1 MIFMPMYK
9 KSLLILLIIA
19 LFSAGITYYRL
30 NNQDIDIIDNEE
42 ELTANTNTTN
52 SKSMITVY
60 VSGEVNKPGL
70 IQIDSNARVSDAI
83 TACGNF
89 TPLAD
94 KNAINLA
101 QKLSDG
107 IHIQVPTIKNSAN
120 TASAT
125 NNSSN
130 SPNDKSNDLIN
141 INTATKEE
149 LDTLPGIGP
158 ATAEKILNYRQE
170 HGNFQ
175 SIEDLKNV
183 KGIGEA
189 KFNKLQ
195 DKISI

>member
-1 MIFMPMYK
+1 MPMYK
-9 KSLLILLIIA
+9 KSLLVLLVIA

-42 ELTANTNTTN
+42 ELTDNTPN
-52 SKSMITVY
+52 SMITVY

-107 IHIQVPTIKNSAN
+107 THIQVPTIKNSAN
-120 TASAT
+120 TTSST

-130 SPNDKSNDLIN
+130 SPNDKSNDLVN

-149 LDTLPGIGP
+149 LDTLPGVGP

-175 SIEDLKNV
+175 SIEGLKNV

>member
-1 MIFMPMYK
+1 MPMYK
-9 KSLLILLIIA
+9 KSLLVLLLIA

-30 NNQDIDIIDNEE
+30 NNQDIDIIDSEE
-42 ELTANTNTTN
+42 ELTDNTPN
-52 SKSMITVY
+52 SMITVY

-83 TACGNF
+83 TTCGNF

-120 TASAT
+120 TASST

-130 SPNDKSNDLIN
+130 SPNDKSTNLVN

-149 LDTLPGIGP
+149 LDTLPGVGP

>member
-1 MIFMPMYK
+1 MPMYK
-9 KSLLILLIIA
+9 KSLLVLLVIA

-42 ELTANTNTTN
+42 ELTDNTPN
-52 SKSMITVY
+52 SMITVY

-107 IHIQVPTIKNSAN
+107 THIQVPTIKNSAN
-120 TASAT
+120 TTSST

-130 SPNDKSNDLIN
+130 SPNDKSNDLVN

-149 LDTLPGIGP
+149 LDTLPGVGP

-195 DKISI
+195 DKISS

>member
-1 MIFMPMYK
+1 MPMYK
-9 KSLLILLIIA
+9 KSLLVLLVIA

-42 ELTANTNTTN
+42 ELTDNTPN
-52 SKSMITVY
+52 SMITVY

-107 IHIQVPTIKNSAN
+107 THIQVPTIKNSAN
-120 TASAT
+120 TTSST

-130 SPNDKSNDLIN
+130 SPNDKSNDLVN

-149 LDTLPGIGP
+149 LDTLPGVGP

>member
-9 KSLLILLIIA
+9 KSLLVLLVIA

-30 NNQDIDIIDNEE
+30 NNQDIDIINNEE
-42 ELTANTNTTN
+42 ELTDNTPN
-52 SKSMITVY
+52 SMITVY

-107 IHIQVPTIKNSAN
+107 THIQVPTIKNSAN
-120 TASAT
+120 TTSST

-130 SPNDKSNDLIN
+130 SPNDKSNDLVN

-149 LDTLPGIGP
+149 LDTLPGVGP

>member
-1 MIFMPMYK
+1 MYK
-9 KSLLILLIIA
+9 KSLLVLLVIA

-42 ELTANTNTTN
+42 ELTDNTPN
-52 SKSMITVY
+52 SMITVY

-107 IHIQVPTIKNSAN
+107 THIQVPTIKNSAN
-120 TASAT
+120 TTSST

-130 SPNDKSNDLIN
+130 SPNDKSNDLVN

-149 LDTLPGIGP
+149 LDTLPGVGP

>member
-1 MIFMPMYK
+1 MIFMLMYK
-9 KSLLILLIIA
+9 KSLLVLLVIA

-42 ELTANTNTTN
+42 ELTDNTPN
-52 SKSMITVY
+52 SMITVY

-107 IHIQVPTIKNSAN
+107 THIQVPTIKNSAN
-120 TASAT
+120 TTSST

-130 SPNDKSNDLIN
+130 SPNDKSNDLVN

-149 LDTLPGIGP
+149 LDTLPGVGP

-195 DKISI
+195 NKISI

>member
-9 KSLLILLIIA
+9 KSLLVLLVIA

-30 NNQDIDIIDNEE
+30 NNLDIDIIDNEE
-42 ELTANTNTTN
+42 ELTDNTPN
-52 SKSMITVY
+52 SMITVY

-107 IHIQVPTIKNSAN
+107 THIQVPTIKNSAN
-120 TASAT
+120 TTSST

-130 SPNDKSNDLIN
+130 SPNDKSNDLVN

-149 LDTLPGIGP
+149 LDTLPGVGP

-175 SIEDLKNV
+175 SIEELKNV

>member
-1 MIFMPMYK
+1 MPMYK
-9 KSLLILLIIA
+9 KSLLVLLVIA

-42 ELTANTNTTN
+42 ELTDNTPN
-52 SKSMITVY
+52 SMITVY

-70 IQIDSNARVSDAI
+70 IQIDSNARISDAI

-107 IHIQVPTIKNSAN
+107 THIQVPTIKNSAN
-120 TASAT
+120 TTSST

-130 SPNDKSNDLIN
+130 SPNDKSNDLVN

-149 LDTLPGIGP
+149 LDTLPGVGP

>member
-9 KSLLILLIIA
+9 KSLLVLLVIA

-42 ELTANTNTTN
+42 ELTDNTPN
-52 SKSMITVY
+52 SMITVY

-107 IHIQVPTIKNSAN
+107 THIQVPTIKNSA
-120 TASAT
+120 TTTSST

-130 SPNDKSNDLIN
+130 SPNDKSNDLVN

-149 LDTLPGIGP
+149 LDTLPGVGP

>member
-9 KSLLILLIIA
+9 KSLLVLLVIA

-42 ELTANTNTTN
+42 ELTDNTPN
-52 SKSMITVY
+52 SMITVY

-107 IHIQVPTIKNSAN
+107 THIQVPTIKNSAN
-120 TASAT
+120 TTSST

-130 SPNDKSNDLIN
+130 SPNDKSNDLVN

-149 LDTLPGIGP
+149 LDTLPGVGP

-195 DKISI
+195 NKISI

>member
-9 KSLLILLIIA
+9 KSLLVLLLIA

-30 NNQDIDIIDNEE
+30 NNQDIDIIDSEE
-42 ELTANTNTTN
+42 ELTDNTPN
-52 SKSMITVY
+52 SMITVY

>member
-1 MIFMPMYK
+1 MPMYK
-9 KSLLILLIIA
+9 KSLLVLLVIA

-42 ELTANTNTTN
+42 ELTDNTPN
-52 SKSMITVY
+52 SMITVY

-107 IHIQVPTIKNSAN
+107 THIQVPTIKNSAN
-120 TASAT
+120 TTSST

-130 SPNDKSNDLIN
+130 SPNDKSNDLVN

-149 LDTLPGIGP
+149 LDTLPGVGP

-195 DKISI
+195 NKISI

>member
-9 KSLLILLIIA
+9 KSLLVLLVIA

-42 ELTANTNTTN
+42 ELTDNTPN
-52 SKSMITVY
+52 SMITVY

-70 IQIDSNARVSDAI
+70 IQIDSNARISDAI

-107 IHIQVPTIKNSAN
+107 THIQVPTIKNSAN
-120 TASAT
+120 TTSST

-130 SPNDKSNDLIN
+130 SPNDKSNDLVN
-141 INTATKEE
+141 INTATNEE
-149 LDTLPGIGP
+149 LDTLPGVGP